1 MAAPSLPAVLFSPF
15 SPLIFFSN
23 YQANQTHQNQDCIR
37 IIVFRKFVKNVK
49 KIFYIH
55 IENRRVFKDS
65 KPVQCYLPYYFWSN
79 QRIRYSL
86 QRARYIGELQIL
98 YFVDQKNFFL
108 AGTPRYIERWLKS
121 YLFTFFHMLISDQEG
136 QSILTEKV
144 YFKAKIDIFPIFILI
159 NFLEQ
164 TL

>member
-1 MAAPSLPAVLFSPF
+1 MAAPSLPAGPFSPF

-23 YQANQTHQNQDCIR
+23 YQATQTHQNQECIR

-49 KIFYIH
+49 NIH

-86 QRARYIGELQIL
+86 QGARYIEELQIL

-121 YLFTFFHMLISDQEG
+121 YLFTFFTFLFQIRKIS
-136 QSILTEKV
+136 L
-144 YFKAKIDIFPIFILI
+144 F
-159 NFLEQ
+159 
-164 TL
+164 